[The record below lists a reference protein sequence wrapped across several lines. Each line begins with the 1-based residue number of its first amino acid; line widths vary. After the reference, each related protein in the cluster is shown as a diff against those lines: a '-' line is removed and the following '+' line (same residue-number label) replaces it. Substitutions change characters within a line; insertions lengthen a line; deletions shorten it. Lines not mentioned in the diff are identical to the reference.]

1 MSEVTGEKRSSK
13 NFDIPHLDI
22 ILYVPVLKK
31 KKLVCSYALYNI
43 FQMIIFKRY
52 YNQIKP
58 FFRQIYFSNLT
69 FCSPLVTGELL
80 QNMVDVTS
88 VTYQVNSIE
97 I

>member
-1 MSEVTGEKRSSK
+1 
-13 NFDIPHLDI
+13 
-22 ILYVPVLKK
+22 
-31 KKLVCSYALYNI
+31 
-43 FQMIIFKRY
+43 MIIFKRY

-97 I
+97 IYRQPVLLNTKNYLQTGQAKRNNENIVTSQIQE